1 MHATIDVR
9 LTVSIDDDKT
19 IPLATLAEFI
29 TDQNIESVLLEGL
42 IESLD
47 AGRVEAL
54 CGEKH
59 AHGNGE
65 NRFQRA
71 GTDTRTAVTT
81 AGEHEFDLH
90 YVKDTA
96 ADHDESSYFRP
107 VEDVLGFDGQNRYQ
121 QDIAAQSV
129 DLATSLSY
137 RDAADHGDG
146 IFERMP
152 SPTTINRRTKEY
164 GTKLKQ
170 FLPDCVADTDADAVI
185 PDGTH
190 CYSQDEDRSY
200 HSVQATLGENTAKD
214 SRSLLDL
221 SVNADWDE
229 TAAELE
235 DIGAVTDDATVV
247 SDGDSGIV
255 TAFTDEHSDHQL
267 DLVHVG
273 RTLDYNLWDD
283 GVFSLD
289 RRNQIVSE
297 VIEEVFHLKNSV
309 IKHRPDEEFAVI
321 RERITRT
328 TERIEKTAWQLDQ
341 YGSEKAA
348 RYLRRWLPS
357 IVTFAKQAIEGFEV
371 PWTSNPVERLMG
383 EVSKRCKNQWM
394 RWTKEGLEAILQ
406 LRLVKYADPPYYQS
420 FLDELLQ
427 RPTKTAMNCDLSI
440 ESTRGKL

>member
-42 IESLD
+42 VESLD
-47 AGRVEAL
+47 AGCVEAL

-65 NRFQRA
+65 QRFQRR

-81 AGEHEFDLH
+81 AGDHEFSLH
-90 YVKDTA
+90 YVEDTA

-107 VEDVLGFDGQNRYQ
+107 VEDVLSFDGQNRYQ
-121 QDIAAQSV
+121 QDIAATSV

-146 IFERMP
+146 IFEQMP
-152 SPTTINRRTKEY
+152 SPTTINRRVREY
-164 GTKLKQ
+164 GGKLKQ
-170 FLPDCVADTDADAVI
+170 FLPDCVADTEADAVI
-185 PDGTH
+185 PDGTK
-190 CYSQDEDRSY
+190 CYSQDDDRSY
-200 HSVQATLGENTAKD
+200 HSIQATLGEDTAD
-214 SRSLLDL
+214 NSRSLLDL
-221 SVNADWDE
+221 SVNADWNK
-229 TAAELE
+229 TAAELDE
-235 DIGAVTDDATVV
+235 MDAVTDDATVV
-247 SDGDSGIV
+247 SDGDRGIV
-255 TAFTDEHSDHQL
+255 TAFTDESHDHQL

-273 RTLDYNLWDD
+273 RTLDYYLWDD
-283 GVFSLD
+283 GIFPLD
-289 RRNQIVSE
+289 QRNEIVSE
-297 VIEEVFHLKNSV
+297 VIGEVFHLKNSV
-309 IKHRPDEEFAVI
+309 AKHRPNEEFAAI
-321 RERITRT
+321 RERIART

-348 RYLRRWLPS
+348 GYLQGWLPS
-357 IVTFAKQAIEGFEV
+357 IVTFAEAAIEGFEV

-394 RWTKEGLEAILQ
+394 RWTAEGLEALLQ
-406 LRLVKYADPPYYQS
+406 LRLVKYADPSYYQL
-420 FLDELLQ
+420 FLDKLLQ
-427 RPTKTAMNCDLSI
+427 RSTKTAMSCDLSI
-440 ESTRGKL
+440 ESIRGKL

>member
-9 LTVSIDDDKT
+9 FTISIDEDKT
-19 IPLATLAEFI
+19 VPLATLAEFV
-29 TDQNIESVLLEGL
+29 TEQNVESVLLEEMV
-42 IESLD
+42 ESLD
-47 AGRVEAL
+47 ASRVEAL

-59 AHGNGE
+59 ATGNGDR
-65 NRFQRA
+65 RFQRA

-90 YVKDTA
+90 YVEDTA

-107 VEDVLGFDGQNRYQ
+107 VEDVLSFDGQNRYQ
-121 QDIAAQSV
+121 QDIAAKSV

-146 IFERMP
+146 ISERMP
-152 SPTTINRRTKEY
+152 SPTTINRRAKEY
-164 GTKLKQ
+164 GSKLKQ
-170 FLPDCVADTDADAVI
+170 FLPDCVADTGADAVI
-185 PDGTH
+185 PDGTKCH
-190 CYSQDEDRSY
+190 SQDDDRSY
-200 HSVQATLGENTAKD
+200 HSVQATLSEDTDDG

-221 SVNADWDE
+221 SVNADWNE
-229 TAAELE
+229 TAAELD
-235 DIGAVTDDATVV
+235 DIDAVTDDATVV
-247 SDGDSGIV
+247 SDADDGIV

-283 GVFSLD
+283 DVFSLD
-289 RRNQIVSE
+289 RRNEIVSE
-297 VIEEVFHLKNSV
+297 VIDEVFYLKNSV
-309 IKHRPDEEFAVI
+309 AKHRPDDEFAAI
-321 RERITRT
+321 RQRIART

-341 YGSEKAA
+341 FGSEKAA
-348 RYLRRWLPS
+348 GYLRRWLPS
-357 IVTFAKQAIEGFEV
+357 IVTFAEQAVEGFEV

-394 RWTKEGLEAILQ
+394 RWTTEGLEAILQ
-406 LRLVKYADPPYYQS
+406 LRLVKYADPEYYQS

-427 RPTKTAMNCDLSI
+427 RSTKTAMSCDLSI
-440 ESTRGKL
+440 ERTRGKL

>member
-42 IESLD
+42 VESLD
-47 AGRVEAL
+47 AARVEAL

-65 NRFQRA
+65 KRFQRR

-81 AGEHEFDLH
+81 AGEHEFSLH
-90 YVKDTA
+90 YVEDTA
-96 ADHDESSYFRP
+96 AGHDESSYFRP
-107 VEDVLGFDGQNRYQ
+107 VEDVLSFDGQNRYQ
-121 QDIAAQSV
+121 QDIAATSA

-137 RDAADHGDG
+137 RDTADHGDG
-146 IFERMP
+146 IFEKMP
-152 SPTTINRRTKEY
+152 SPTTINRRAREY
-164 GTKLKQ
+164 GGKLKQ

-185 PDGTH
+185 PDGTKCH
-190 CYSQDEDRSY
+190 SQDNDRTY
-200 HSVQATLGENTAKD
+200 HSVQATLGEDTAD
-214 SRSLLDL
+214 ESRSLLDL

-229 TAAELE
+229 TASELD
-235 DIGAVTDDATVV
+235 DIDAVTDDAAVV
-247 SDGDSGIV
+247 SDGESGIV
-255 TAFTDEHSDHQL
+255 TAFTDETRDHQL

-283 GVFSLD
+283 GIFPLD
-289 RRNQIVSE
+289 QRNDIVSE
-297 VIEEVFHLKNSV
+297 VIDEVFHLKNSV
-309 IKHRPDEEFAVI
+309 AKHRPNEEFAAI
-321 RERITRT
+321 RERIART

-348 RYLRRWLPS
+348 GYLRRWLPS
-357 IVTFAKQAIEGFEV
+357 IVTFAEHALEGFEV
-371 PWTSNPVERLMG
+371 PWTSNPIERLMG
-383 EVSKRCKNQWM
+383 EVSRRCKNQGM
-394 RWTKEGLEAILQ
+394 RWTAEGLEALLQ
-406 LRLVKYADPPYYQS
+406 LRLVKYADPEHYRA
-420 FLDELLQ
+420 FLDELLH
-427 RPTKTAMNCDLSI
+427 RSTKTAMSCDLSI

>member
-42 IESLD
+42 VESLD
-47 AGRVEAL
+47 AASVEAL

-65 NRFQRA
+65 QRFQRR
-71 GTDTRTAVTT
+71 GTDPRTAVTT
-81 AGEHEFDLH
+81 AGDHEFSLH
-90 YVKDTA
+90 YVEDTA

-107 VEDVLGFDGQNRYQ
+107 VEDVLSFDGQNRYQ
-121 QDIAAQSV
+121 QDIAATSV

-137 RDAADHGDG
+137 RDTADHGDG

-152 SPTTINRRTKEY
+152 SPTTINRRVREY
-164 GTKLKQ
+164 GGKLKQ
-170 FLPDCVADTDADAVI
+170 FLPDCVAGTEADAVI
-185 PDGTH
+185 PDGTK
-190 CYSQDEDRSY
+190 CYSQDDDRSY
-200 HSVQATLGENTAKD
+200 HSIQATLGEDTAD
-214 SRSLLDL
+214 NSRSLLDL
-221 SVNADWDE
+221 SVNADWNK
-229 TAAELE
+229 TAAEL
-235 DIGAVTDDATVV
+235 DDMDAVTDDATVV
-247 SDGDSGIV
+247 SDGDRGIV
-255 TAFTDEHSDHQL
+255 TAFTDESHDHQL

-273 RTLDYNLWDD
+273 RTLDYYLWDD
-283 GVFSLD
+283 GIFPLD
-289 RRNQIVSE
+289 QRNEIVSE
-297 VIEEVFHLKNSV
+297 VIGEVFHLKNSV
-309 IKHRPDEEFAVI
+309 AKHRPNEEFAAI

-348 RYLRRWLPS
+348 GYLQGWMPS
-357 IVTFAKQAIEGFEV
+357 IVTFAEAAIEGFEV

-394 RWTKEGLEAILQ
+394 RWTAEGLEALLQ
-406 LRLVKYADPPYYQS
+406 LRLVKYADPSYYQL
-420 FLDELLQ
+420 FLDELL
-427 RPTKTAMNCDLSI
+427 RRSTKTAMSCDLST
-440 ESTRGKL
+440 ESIRGKL